1 MAEVACSPTP
11 VGSVGSAGSAGRVTL
26 SEPRT
31 PSAGS
36 RAEVR
41 VSSGQLSKRSS
52 AGSFRVISA
61 GSARKTPSTPD
72 YMKPIVR
79 SAVRRWKRLHE
90 QSMMKRLV
98 GIRNEKKEHLQAAK
112 EDARKLARK
121 IPTELLAKEW
131 LQNNEATV
139 EVRAY
144 LVDKVFPT
152 LILGV
157 EKLLCEADKRGL
169 SEVALMDPNFNPLN
183 FLAQYLLRNNPKYS
197 NFAEASPYVRG
208 LREVA
213 EELRKQLFHL
223 EDNRLARIKAE
234 AKRKRDERE
243 LKEMRRLQEKQRR
256 EDCLL
261 KQFTEWMLS
270 SHGKVE
276 LALIQNTLRSFA
288 EMVELFPDDL
298 KEAARFG
305 AAIEP
310 TDESGRML
318 NMKEFHQYLST
329 YIDPLPTEIFDQ
341 FMIHM
346 SKCAQAHH
354 LATAREARRIILTN
368 LFLACDHSGI
378 GILDRHRILDLFES
392 FWDAANDDLRRS
404 LRNPRRWPVVEVD
417 ETEDSLSDDEDLGML
432 DDAEEREEMEDEA
445 RPAGDGEKVEDS
457 QGEAQEQ
464 KDDEDSQKPE
474 SAEKVDDSQETQQE
488 TEGEAKKEETEE
500 QKDEKQEE
508 QLEKKEEGTEENK
521 EAKETKPDD
530 AAEKAEDG
538 QKAESDEQKEE
549 GKEKADE
556 EKDEQG
562 EEKKEEVKEA
572 QQESGEENMSAT
584 EKQTEEQTSGTGN
597 PTDAETAG
605 QTQTE
610 AETQEV
616 SEKEQAT
623 QGLPEKEQ
631 DEAEPKEDDKSLKLD
646 LKTSDDDMNP
656 PGTTQTGRLSVTFA
670 QGTEFDREIQTA
682 GTVTSL
688 QSQMSAFDEHTLNV
702 SQFVHLTETFIGDRP
717 KRALFETLLR
727 YIKEGYEETEDE
739 KLERLLKARKEA
751 LSSKRKVQMD
761 NLFERWDNDGSGYLD
776 LDEVEMVMLKYK
788 DGQEAEA
795 ISRAKDQLSK
805 KSKYH
810 DQRLSKR
817 EFRTFID
824 LVVDEIPGDSF
835 DYLVEF
841 LASSIE
847 RSYADR
853 VRGDARKKW
862 LQQIV
867 TAAETSGASLEPVYR
882 AVFQA
887 LFKDAEAHGNNKRIS
902 ANIAML
908 ERNVQVPERG
918 DVCLRYVASTPE
930 DADYVLTK
938 VLHKDMK
945 GISFAAVESGK
956 PIHVPRVANHGN
968 IHFWNTHRHRD
979 EREGSFI
986 VIPLKDR
993 RKRVFGV
1000 MGVDTLSDP
1009 HTKAIFIT
1017 HEIQFFQG
1025 VAKAFSVA
1033 YHHVDMRKKLLRIT
1047 ESAVSWIQRRS
1058 PHVTE
1063 VVFYMVEPDGKGQDY
1078 VLRKMMMTDNRGNPV
1093 QPENPARLERKDNL
1107 FRDYLFK
1114 SVDNSESVTADAY
1127 GERHL
1132 AFPLR
1137 DDQGRAVA
1145 IIDISIGTMK
1155 KLPAHENKEALR
1167 MLRLLQM
1174 AHKEIASEFAG
1185 EESMRILDAEKDDNA
1200 RMDIMFDRLMLMEL
1214 RDNVTKL
1221 DTQAYAELKSY
1232 NEPPAIILDILKATI
1247 AIFYLEKV
1255 ETGEFDDW
1263 TRVKGFINADL
1274 NQKIADF
1281 DPTAQED
1288 LLPSEKFE
1296 HYLRDVPHGEVAKY
1310 GSLPAQHLYNWVFV
1324 CLSLIEHTR
1333 KMRQNKMENAVP
1345 AEADS
1350 AAED

>member
-1 MAEVACSPTP
+1 MDSGRNAYMILRVVPPPA
-11 VGSVGSAGSAGRVTL
+11 GSVGSAGSARRVTL

-31 PSAGS
+31 PSSGS

-41 VSSGQLSKRSS
+41 VSSGQLSKKSS
-52 AGSFRVISA
+52 AGSVRVISA
-61 GSARKTPSTPD
+61 SSARKSPSTPD

-98 GIRNEKKEHLQAAK
+98 GMRNEKKEHLQAAK

-131 LQNNEATV
+131 LQDNQATV

-169 SEVALMDPNFNPLN
+169 SEVAIMDPNFNPLN

-197 NFAEASPYVRG
+197 NFSEASPYVRG

-213 EELRKQLFHL
+213 EELRKQLFLL

-234 AKRKRDERE
+234 ARLKREERE
-243 LKEMRRLQEKQRR
+243 RKEMLRVQEKQRR
-256 EDCLL
+256 EDCLF
-261 KQFTEWMLS
+261 KQFNEWMLTS
-270 SHGKVE
+270 DGKVE
-276 LALIQNTLRSFA
+276 LALVQNTLRSFA
-288 EMVELFPDDL
+288 EMVELFPEDL

-318 NMKEFHQYLST
+318 TVKEFHQYLST
-329 YIDPLPTEIFDQ
+329 YIDSLPTEIFDQ

-346 SKCAQAHH
+346 SKCARAHR
-354 LATAREARRIILTN
+354 LATEREARRIILTN
-368 LFLACDHSGI
+368 LFLACDRSGI
-378 GILDRHRILDLFES
+378 AILDRHRVLDLFES
-392 FWDAANDDLRRS
+392 FWDAANDEVRRS
-404 LRNPRRWPVVEVD
+404 LRNPRRWPVVEVE

-432 DDAEEREEMEDEA
+432 DDVQEKDEEKEDGA
-445 RPAGDGEKVEDS
+445 QSAADGGKVE
-457 QGEAQEQ
+457 EAQLEEQ
-464 KDDEDSQKPE
+464 KDSVSNFAEDSQKPE
-474 SAEKVDDSQETQQE
+474 SAEKGDDNQV
-488 TEGEAKKEETEE
+488 TEGEPSKDETQEEQQEKKEE
-500 QKDEKQEE
+500 QQ
-508 QLEKKEEGTEENK
+508 EKKEEGTEETK
-521 EAKETKPDD
+521 EVEETKP
-530 AAEKAEDG
+530 AEDG
-538 QKAESDEQKEE
+538 QVAESDEQKDE
-549 GKEKADE
+549 GKEKSDE
-556 EKDEQG
+556 EKKDEQG
-562 EEKKEEVKEA
+562 EEKKEEVKV
-572 QQESGEENMSAT
+572 EEQNQS
-584 EKQTEEQTSGTGN
+584 TEEQK
-597 PTDAETAG
+597 TDPEKPADV
-605 QTQTE
+605 
-610 AETQEV
+610 EV
-616 SEKEQAT
+616 SEKEQTT

-631 DEAEPKEDDKSLKLD
+631 DEAEPTEADNTLKLD
-646 LKTSDDDMNP
+646 LKTTNDDMVP

-670 QGTEFDREIQTA
+670 EGTEFEREIQTA
-682 GTVTSL
+682 GTVTSI

-717 KRALFETLLR
+717 EASTFETLLR
-727 YIKEGYEETEDE
+727 YIKEGYEETEEE
-739 KLERLLKARKEA
+739 KLDRLLKARKEA
-751 LSSKRKVQMD
+751 LASKRKVQMD

-776 LDEVEMVMLKYK
+776 LDEVETVMLKYK

-795 ISRAKDQLSK
+795 ISRAKDKLSK
-805 KSKYH
+805 QSKYH

-817 EFRTFID
+817 EFRTFFD

-835 DYLVEF
+835 DYLIEF

-847 RSYADR
+847 
-853 VRGDARKKW
+853 
-862 LQQIV
+862 
-867 TAAETSGASLEPVYR
+867 
-882 AVFQA
+882 
-887 LFKDAEAHGNNKRIS
+887 DAEAHGNNKRIS

-908 ERNVQVPERG
+908 ERNVHFPARG

-968 IHFWNTHRHRD
+968 IHFWNNHRHRD

-986 VIPLKDR
+986 VIPLKDG
-993 RKRVFGV
+993 RKRVFGI
-1000 MGVDTLSDP
+1000 MGIDTLSDP

-1025 VAKAFSVA
+1025 VAIIAFSVCA
-1033 YHHVDMRKKLLRIT
+1033 SCVDMRIIT

-1114 SVDNSESVTADAY
+1114 AVDNSESVTADAY

-1145 IIDISIGTMK
+1145 IIDISIGSMK

-1214 RDNVTKL
+1214 RENVSKL

-1263 TRVKGFINADL
+1263 TRVKGLINGDL
-1274 NQKIADF
+1274 SQKIADF

-1310 GSLPAQHLYNWVFV
+1310 GSLPAQHMYNWVFV

-1345 AEADS
+1345 TEGDS

>member
-11 VGSVGSAGSAGRVTL
+11 AGSVGSAGSARRVTL

-41 VSSGQLSKRSS
+41 VSSGQLSQKGS
-52 AGSFRVISA
+52 AGSVRVISA
-61 GSARKTPSTPD
+61 GSARKSPSTPD

-90 QSMMKRLV
+90 QGMMKRLV
-98 GIRNEKKEHLQAAK
+98 GMRNEKKEHLQAAK
-112 EDARKLARK
+112 EDAHKLARK

-131 LQNNEATV
+131 LQDNQATV

-169 SEVALMDPNFNPLN
+169 SEVAIMDPNFNPLN

-197 NFAEASPYVRG
+197 NFSEASPYVRG

-213 EELRKQLFHL
+213 EELRKQLFLL

-234 AKRKRDERE
+234 ARRKREERE
-243 LKEMRRLQEKQRR
+243 RKEMLRVQEKQRR

-261 KQFTEWMLS
+261 KQFDEWMRTS
-270 SHGKVE
+270 DGKVE
-276 LALIQNTLRSFA
+276 LALIQNTLRSFV

-310 TDESGRML
+310 TDESGRL
-318 NMKEFHQYLST
+318 LTVKEFQQYLSS

-346 SKCAQAHH
+346 SKCAWAHC
-354 LATAREARRIILTN
+354 LATEREARRIILTN
-368 LFLACDHSGI
+368 LFLACDRSGI
-378 GILDRHRILDLFES
+378 GILDRHRVLDLFES
-392 FWDAANDDLRRS
+392 FWDAANDEVRRS
-404 LRNPRRWPVVEVD
+404 LRNPRRWPVVEVE
-417 ETEDSLSDDEDLGML
+417 ETEDSLSDDEGLSML
-432 DDAEEREEMEDEA
+432 DDVQERDEEKENETQSAADE
-445 RPAGDGEKVEDS
+445 GKVED
-457 QGEAQEQ
+457 AQVEEQ
-464 KDDEDSQKPE
+464 KDTEDSQKPE
-474 SAEKVDDSQETQQE
+474 SAEKGDDSQETLPE
-488 TEGEAKKEETEE
+488 TESEPRKDENQEEQQGKKEEENNEAEE
-500 QKDEKQEE
+500 VKPAEE
-508 QLEKKEEGTEENK
+508 
-521 EAKETKPDD
+521 
-530 AAEKAEDG
+530 G
-538 QKAESDEQKEE
+538 QKAESDEQNDE
-549 GKEKADE
+549 GKEKTDE
-556 EKDEQG
+556 EKKDEQG
-562 EEKKEEVKEA
+562 EEKKEEE
-572 QQESGEENMSAT
+572 QNQSS
-584 EKQTEEQTSGTGN
+584 EEQKTDPGN
-597 PTDAETAG
+597 ASASENPADVETAG

-616 SEKEQAT
+616 SEKEQTT

-631 DEAEPKEDDKSLKLD
+631 DEAEDDKTLKLD
-646 LKTSDDDMNP
+646 LKTSDDDMVP

-670 QGTEFDREIQTA
+670 EGTEFEREIQTA
-682 GTVTSL
+682 GTVTSI

-727 YIKEGYEETEDE
+727 YIKEGYEETEEE

-751 LSSKRKVQMD
+751 LASKRKVQMD

-776 LDEVEMVMLKYK
+776 LDEVETVMLKYK

-795 ISRAKDQLSK
+795 ISRAKDKLSK
-805 KSKYH
+805 QSKYH

-817 EFRTFID
+817 EFRTFIN

-862 LQQIV
+862 LQQVV

-908 ERNVQVPERG
+908 ERNVHFPARG

-938 VLHKDMK
+938 VLYKDMK

-968 IHFWNTHRHRD
+968 IHFWNNHRHRD

-993 RKRVFGV
+993 RKRVFGI
-1000 MGVDTLSDP
+1000 MGIDTLSDP

-1145 IIDISIGTMK
+1145 IIDISIGSMK

-1214 RDNVTKL
+1214 RENVSKL

-1263 TRVKGFINADL
+1263 TRVKGLINGDL
-1274 NQKIADF
+1274 SQKIADF

-1296 HYLRDVPHGEVAKY
+1296 HYLKDVPHGEVAKY
-1310 GSLPAQHLYNWVFV
+1310 GSLPAQHMYNWVFV

-1333 KMRQNKMENAVP
+1333 KMRQNKMENTVP
-1345 AEADS
+1345 TEGDS